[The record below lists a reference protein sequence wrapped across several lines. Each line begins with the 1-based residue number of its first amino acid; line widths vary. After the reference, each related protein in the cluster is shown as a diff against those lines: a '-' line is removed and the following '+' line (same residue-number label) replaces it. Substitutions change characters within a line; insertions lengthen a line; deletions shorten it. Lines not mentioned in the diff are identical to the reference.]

1 MRTGWN
7 ALFKL
12 LQQTEKMEINDL
24 MGQLAT
30 CLQHRLDED
39 DSSTRCFKAVMRQ
52 VRRGLQLRGIV
63 SAQV

>member
-30 CLQHRLDED
+30 CLQHRLTFRGGGRFERKISSGCNVSDEPQFAD
-39 DSSTRCFKAVMRQ
+39 P
-52 VRRGLQLRGIV
+52 
-63 SAQV
+63 

>member
-52 VRRGLQLRGIV
+52 VSLQLRGIV